1 MNSRSFV
8 VLICISLSYLTFAQ
22 DIITK
27 RDGVDIEA
35 KVLEVSDEY
44 VKYKKFD
51 YQDGPTYNE
60 KTSEILMIRYE
71 NGSKDIFLE
80 KDKVEPQNSYK
91 PKVDRNGLPIVSS
104 SDDSDYASSENANL
118 PNRLIAFRVGL
129 SLPNSYNPSPI
140 YTSGTTT
147 KDINY
152 AFSINAFSLNKRF
165 SLSFS
170 VAPYDIVSEGT
181 RKAYDNTYK
190 TVTYQVKGVAFLSE
204 FYVHYGRGPKLSF
217 YSGLGAGVVNIN
229 YTSTSPTVSTYYTS
243 YYNDSY
249 SAIAASVHLTLL
261 GSEYYVTPNI
271 GLYSELGYGRKGI
284 LSGGLQFRF

>member
-8 VLICISLSYLTFAQ
+8 VLFCISLSYLTFAQ

-91 PKVDRNGLPIVSS
+91 PEVDKAEPQNTYKPKVDRNGLPIVSS
-104 SDDSDYASSENANL
+104 SVSSSDDSDYATSEDGANDAL
-118 PNRLIAFRVGL
+118 RYYRAQ
-129 SLPNSYNPSPI
+129 
-140 YTSGTTT
+140 
-147 KDINY
+147 
-152 AFSINAFSLNKRF
+152 
-165 SLSFS
+165 
-170 VAPYDIVSEGT
+170 
-181 RKAYDNTYK
+181 NT
-190 TVTYQVKGVAFLSE
+190 
-204 FYVHYGRGPKLSF
+204 
-217 YSGLGAGVVNIN
+217 GAGW
-229 YTSTSPTVSTYYTS
+229 TGAT
-243 YYNDSY
+243 
-249 SAIAASVHLTLL
+249 AALTI
-261 GSEYYVTPNI
+261 PII
-271 GLYSELGYGRKGI
+271 GLIPAVACSSTPPKDFNLNYPESDLMDNSDYASGYRYEAHRIKKKKVWTGFAVGTIIWSAFI
-284 LSGGLQFRF
+284 LSVYN